1 MSKLKY
7 SIYLSLLVLLCSS
20 CFVRAPR
27 YTTLDKVF
35 ELRLGMTKEEVSKV
49 LNSKPYNLKLL
60 TDSVNILLYK
70 YRVNDRATFPFLLK
84 ENNGKQVLGNYA
96 NLLVTYNKKGLA
108 TKIENCTDCD
118 LSTIEEKRLDI
129 NKIVTFLTVTLPVVL
144 VFLGIKFGLPSS

>member
-1 MSKLKY
+1 MTKLKY
-7 SIYLSLLVLLCSS
+7 SISILLILITFCS

-27 YTTLDKVF
+27 YTTLDRVF
-35 ELRLGMTKEEVSKV
+35 ALRVGMTKEEVSRA

-60 TDSVNILLYK
+60 TDTATILLYK

-96 NLLVTYNKKGLA
+96 NLLVTYNKKGVS

-118 LSTIEEKRLDI
+118 LTTVEEKKLDI

-144 VFLGIKFGLPSS
+144 VFLGIKFGVPSP

>member
-1 MSKLKY
+1 MTKLKY
-7 SIYLSLLVLLCSS
+7 SILFFLVPALFSS

-35 ELRLGMTKEEVSKV
+35 ALHVGMTKEEVSNT

-60 TDSVNILLYK
+60 TDSVHILLYK

-96 NLLVTYNKKGLA
+96 NLLVTYNKKGVS

-118 LSTIEEKRLDI
+118 LTTIEEKKLDI

-144 VFLGIKFGLPSS
+144 VFLGIKFGLPAS